1 MPASIQPIM
10 RCITAR
16 QQRFLPPAE
25 PANTPTRQ
33 PAIGMSS
40 KHYNNLVA
48 GEAEPLGTSGVALRR
63 AFEERLVADY
73 DLVENATMAEASEL
87 TAQARIMLDAIRQK
101 WGFAA

>member
-1 MPASIQPIM
+1 MHHGASAAILAAGGTGKYADAPASRRHVI
-10 RCITAR
+10 
-16 QQRFLPPAE
+16 E
-25 PANTPTRQ
+25 
-33 PAIGMSS
+33 
-40 KHYNNLVA
+40 HYNNLVA